1 MIIDGTAAVRQL
13 KVSGLTCKEFAEKLL
28 KSVMKIVKN
37 AERIDLY
44 STFIWIILSK
54 ILREIVELNQI
65 LPTYHIKQ

>member
-1 MIIDGTAAVRQL
+1 MILDGTAAVRQL
-13 KVSGLTCKEFAEKLL
+13 KASGLTCKEFAEKLL

-54 ILREIVELNQI
+54 ILREIVEV
-65 LPTYHIKQ
+65 TVS